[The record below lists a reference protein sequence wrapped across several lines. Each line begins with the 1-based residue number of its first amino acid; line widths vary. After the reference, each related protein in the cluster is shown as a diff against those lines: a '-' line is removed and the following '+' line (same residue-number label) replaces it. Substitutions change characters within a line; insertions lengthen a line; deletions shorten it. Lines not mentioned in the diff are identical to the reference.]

1 MKTIIDNCVDKG
13 SVKCRNCF
21 FKTAILAMFA
31 GGFIGLAGWG
41 SLVASANIL
50 PSGLSKLVMG
60 LVFPVGLILVI
71 ELQGELFTGNCLLV
85 LANWKKA
92 ITNFQ
97 LYRNLVIV
105 WFFNLVGALLVAG
118 LLYLAHAY
126 NGVNKEALIAMA
138 DYKLHA
144 GVLAWLVKGIGCNI
158 LVAGAVM
165 LAYKTKDHLAQVVMM
180 YVTIMLFIVLG
191 FDHCVANM
199 FYFPAALMAGADFSL
214 GLIICQLLVVTVGNF
229 IGGAIILSGG
239 AYLVNKD

>member
-1 MKTIIDNCVDKG
+1 MKTIIENCVVKG
-13 SVKCRNCF
+13 KHKCQNHF
-21 FKTAILAMFA
+21 YKTAILAMFA
-31 GGFIGLAGWG
+31 GGFIALAAWG
-41 SLVASANIL
+41 SLVVSANIT
-50 PSGLSKLVMG
+50 PSGLAKLVMG

-85 LANWKKA
+85 LPNWKKE

-97 LYRNLVIV
+97 LYRNLIIV
-105 WFFNLVGALLVAG
+105 WFFNLMGALLIAG

-126 NGVNKEALIAMA
+126 DGVNKEALIALA
-138 DYKLHA
+138 QYKLNA
-144 GVLAWLVKGIGCNI
+144 DMVAWLVKGIGCNI

-214 GLIICQLLVVTVGNF
+214 GLVVAQLLIVTLGNF
-229 IGGAIILSGG
+229 IGGAIILCGG

>member
-1 MKTIIDNCVDKG
+1 MKTIIENSVVKGKHKCQNCYY
-13 SVKCRNCF
+13 
-21 FKTAILAMFA
+21 KTAILAMFA
-31 GGFIGLAGWG
+31 GGFIALAAWG
-41 SLVASANIL
+41 SLVASASIM
-50 PSGLSKLVMG
+50 PAGLAKLIMG

-85 LANWKKA
+85 LANWKKE

-105 WFFNLVGALLVAG
+105 WFFNLIGALLVAG

-126 NGVNKEALIAMA
+126 HGVNKDALIALA
-138 DYKLHA
+138 QYKLNA
-144 GVLAWLVKGIGCNI
+144 DVIAWLVKGIGCNI

-214 GLIICQLLVVTVGNF
+214 GLIIAQLLVVTVGNF
-229 IGGAIILSGG
+229 IGGAIILCGG